1 MNIACDKGRLLGF
14 RNYYFE
20 SLLGY
25 WDVFIKIVKLEYA
38 LLFMFFPFLFLFFGH
53 MDHFGTGYHTVY
65 TTQLFLCHELC
76 FLFWLPCLTVGYT
89 DVIMQSLLILFSIAD
104 ELCFLFSLPCLKI
117 VCNAFFRLW
126 MLPSQS
132 SMREFSR
139 TRKIFFKLCRMQS
152 IYNLCFNL

>member
-1 MNIACDKGRLLGF
+1 MDIACDKGRLLGF

-20 SLLGY
+20 SLLGCIY
-25 WDVFIKIVKLEYA
+25 QDCKTRVCSFVHV
-38 LLFMFFPFLFLFFGH
+38 FPFPFSFLGH

-104 ELCFLFSLPCLKI
+104 ELCFLFSLPCLTI
-117 VCNAFFRLW
+117 VRNAFCRLCTSGQTRLW
-126 MLPSQS
+126 HIL
-132 SMREFSR
+132 
-139 TRKIFFKLCRMQS
+139 RKRKTFFKILQQWPAF
-152 IYNLCFNL
+152 IPFTTFNS

>member
-1 MNIACDKGRLLGF
+1 MDIACDKGRLLGF

-20 SLLGY
+20 SLLGCVY
-25 WDVFIKIVKLEYA
+25 QDCKTRVCSFVHV
-38 LLFMFFPFLFLFFGH
+38 FPFPFSFLGH